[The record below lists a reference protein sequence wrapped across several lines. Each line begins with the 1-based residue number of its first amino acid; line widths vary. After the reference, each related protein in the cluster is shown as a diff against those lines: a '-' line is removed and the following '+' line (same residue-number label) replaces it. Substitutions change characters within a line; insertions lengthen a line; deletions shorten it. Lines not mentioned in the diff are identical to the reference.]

1 MTKKFAFRKKWYFSK
16 FVSVLNLQAPPTS
29 CLKQLSSH
37 LPVKKRLLWSHKQGW
52 KGTTYIWLLL
62 YQQSPNTKE
71 KKTCCQ
77 ERHVIQS
84 RAWQPFRSICF
95 FKAKLWTPLHHE
107 CQLETTTSSISSL
120 FPVPSGCALSLEN
133 KALGSQTA
141 NRRAHPCEI
150 FKELCSSQA
159 LGAAASHVYTSDR
172 IIPTHQM
179 CSDILTRCRWQ
190 REVMASKLP

>member
-1 MTKKFAFRKKWYFSK
+1 MVA
-16 FVSVLNLQAPPTS
+16 QAGV
-29 CLKQLSSH
+29 KGDH
-37 LPVKKRLLWSHKQGW
+37 LHLITLVPAVPQHKG
-52 KGTTYIWLLL
+52 
-62 YQQSPNTKE
+62 E
-71 KKTCCQ
+71 KTCCQ

-133 KALGSQTA
+133 RALGSQTA

-159 LGAAASHVYTSDR
+159 LGAAASHVYASDR

-179 CSDILTRCRWQ
+179 CSDVLTRCRWQ
-190 REVMASKLP
+190 REVMTSKLP